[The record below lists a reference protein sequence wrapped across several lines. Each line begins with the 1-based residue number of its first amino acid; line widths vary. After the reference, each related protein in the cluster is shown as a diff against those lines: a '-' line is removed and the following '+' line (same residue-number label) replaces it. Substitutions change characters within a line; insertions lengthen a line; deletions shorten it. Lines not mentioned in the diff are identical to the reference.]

1 MPAVVEFLV
10 DSDKG
15 MSEKALAVLDATL
28 CTERASRST
37 RGKRARGREMSLIS
51 SAPHVAEG
59 DTVVPHG
66 VGT

>member
-1 MPAVVEFLV
+1 MRAVMKFLV

-15 MSEKALAVLDATL
+15 MSEKALAVLDAAL

-37 RGKRARGREMSLIS
+37 RGKQRARGREMSLS
-51 SAPHVAEG
+51 SAPHVTEG